1 MIKFNPDKFQQN
13 LDKLPKFGQKSE
25 LNWQIFEKIP
35 STNQKIWEMIGEG
48 EKTPIGA
55 IAHQQT
61 AGKGQWGRVWQSQPG
76 GLYLSLGLTTNL
88 PATNAPHLT
97 LFAAWG
103 IANSLREKNI
113 PVLIKWPNDIILN
126 GKKLGGILSETR
138 VQQGKITQTVIGV
151 GINWK
156 NSVPETG
163 INLSAFPEINSL
175 EMLAAITIKGLLSGY
190 EYYLSAGIENL
201 LKSYQQLL
209 DKPRVIVNGSPGI
222 VTGITSAGELRVR
235 LHSLGATTEINL
247 PQGAISLGYC

>member
-1 MIKFNPDKFQQN
+1 MIKFNADKFQQN
-13 LDKLPKFGQKSE
+13 LDQLPKFWQKSE

-35 STNQKIWEMIGEG
+35 STNQKLWEMIGEG
-48 EKTPIGA
+48 EKTPIIA
-55 IAHQQT
+55 IAIQQT
-61 AGKGQWGRVWQSQPG
+61 AGKGQRGRVWQSQPG

-97 LFAAWG
+97 LLSAWG
-103 IANSLREKNI
+103 IANSLRENNI

-126 GKKLGGILSETR
+126 RKKLGGILSETR
-138 VQQGKITQTVIGV
+138 VQFEQITQTVIGV

-163 INLSAFPEINSL
+163 INLQSFPEINSL
-175 EMLAAITIKGLLSGY
+175 EKLAAITIKGLLSGY
-190 EYYLSAGIENL
+190 EYYLSTGIENL

-209 DKPRVIVNGSPGI
+209 DKPIILVNGSPGI
-222 VTGITSAGELRVR
+222 VTGITSTGELQVR

-247 PQGAISLGYC
+247 PPGAIRIGYC